1 MKLKDTPVPGAAVLH
16 AKLSSHDIRAIT
28 ARLAHPDDPLA
39 EWRFEFEEWRK
50 AYAEFVQMEQERLV
64 KADDPAPLMLR
75 QHRYVMFLLMTHGE
89 DLALALMQA
98 ANVNDTERQLLLDQ
112 VDAFLG
118 SLRDSW
124 HTWHGEAL
132 REHRAALEKFLT

>member
-1 MKLKDTPVPGAAVLH
+1 MRLSDQPPFRTE
-16 AKLSSHDIRAIT
+16 LSSHGIRALT
-28 ARLAHPDDPLA
+28 ARMAHPDDPLA

-50 AYAEFVQMEQERLV
+50 AYAEFLQMERERFLPV
-64 KADDPAPLMLR
+64 ELPSPIVLR
-75 QHRYVMFLLMTHGE
+75 QHRYVLCLLMTQGE
-89 DLALALMQA
+89 ELALALMQA
-98 ANVNDTERQLLLDQ
+98 GDVNHTERTRLLEQ

-132 REHRAALEKFLT
+132 PEPREALAKFFT